1 MRSFILILLI
11 LCGLG
16 YFLWSSISKQS
27 LTVAPLPTPSSTPT
41 LDKEPSTITTEQ
53 ATEVFLSFVEQ
64 CKETLREFEQVNEA
78 SLIKA
83 KASAATSQYAQQP
96 TLKPLILTILNS
108 VQQAQLALI
117 AAKSQYNRTD
127 SKPRTQLDTDETYKK
142 TKELQ
147 LHNIER
153 SWETKRDQL
162 LALLSQQESALRSA
176 TQPIATTTLPN
187 NDSLITTLTVAQ
199 STAKHEK
206 WLRDNSKNLT
216 IEIIQ
221 VIDKGVLA
229 DNMKLQV
236 VASSSARV
244 GMGGGVGS
252 YYGRSGKIIFVDGL
266 KGMAEQQRKDIVA
279 APDGTYTYTDVSGAS
294 RTVEKWTFIK
304 NQ

>member
-1 MRSFILILLI
+1 VSGYGRTPATQENREEVGAPPHWQPIPLRSIGCQCGGPLLRS
-11 LCGLG
+11 GLLQTNL
-16 YFLWSSISKQS
+16 Y
-27 LTVAPLPTPSSTPT
+27 
-41 LDKEPSTITTEQ
+41 TT
-53 ATEVFLSFVEQ
+53 
-64 CKETLREFEQVNEA
+64 
-78 SLIKA
+78 
-83 KASAATSQYAQQP
+83 
-96 TLKPLILTILNS
+96 
-108 VQQAQLALI
+108 
-117 AAKSQYNRTD
+117 TD